1 MPRFI
6 CEKCLSHLK
15 AFSNFQVD
23 FRRSEE
29 GFRMA
34 LEARKHLHMDSL
46 IAFSNSIEMEKQQ
59 ENDHE
64 TAIVTNIIKNNKKNT
79 GKSKSNIDKFNK

>member
-1 MPRFI
+1 
-6 CEKCLSHLK
+6 
-15 AFSNFQVD
+15 
-23 FRRSEE
+23 
-29 GFRMA
+29 MA